1 MTKLEE
7 ARFRSAYIAKRIQG
21 RIDADLRQRILA
33 RPAPSFDPPA
43 RYGIGER
50 AWEHVRRL
58 NDDPRLVFAHPEIL
72 RNEPATS
79 EYYRGIALLPRKR
92 VNDLAANVDSWEKG
106 KRTTVSE
113 GKAFAVACFY
123 NSFITSIIE
132 GSTDW
137 TIENGYRN
145 LIANMAIGL
154 DGSMRNIVGQMA
166 EEAVQNRIVDWLR
179 NSGLI
184 VDHDEASNTYRLTEG
199 YSMRFGSEPD
209 IEFSRHGDG
218 EPEVVATI
226 EIKGGKDPAGALER
240 LGAIQKSFAHTKP
253 GCVNMLIA
261 GVATPQMRERLTAA
275 GITKVFMLDDLTNDG
290 PKWLAFLNE
299 VFHHTVRI
307 TERTIRA

>member
-7 ARFRSAYIAKRIQG
+7 ARFRSAFIARRIQG

-33 RPAPSFDPPA
+33 QPAPSFDPPTQ
-43 RYGIGER
+43 YGIGER
-50 AWEHVRRL
+50 AWEHVKRL
-58 NDDPRLVFAHPEIL
+58 NSDPRLVFAHPEIL
-72 RNEPATS
+72 RREPATS

-92 VNDLAANVDSWEKG
+92 VNDLAVNVDSWEKG
-106 KRTTVSE
+106 KRATVSME
-113 GKAFAVACFY
+113 KASTVACFY

-137 TIENGYRN
+137 SLENGYRN

-166 EEAVQNRIVDWLR
+166 EETVRNRIADWLR
-179 NSGLI
+179 SNDLI
-184 VDHDEASNTYRLTEG
+184 VSHDDASNTYSLPEG
-199 YSMRFGSEPD
+199 YAMRFGSEPD
-209 IEFSRHGDG
+209 IEFSRHGER

-240 LGAIQKSFAHTKP
+240 LGAILKSFDNAPP
-253 GCVNMLIA
+253 GCANMLIT
-261 GVATPQMRERLTAA
+261 GVATKEMRKRLAEG
-275 GITKVFMLDDLTNDG
+275 GITKVFMLDDLAVDG
-290 PKWLAFLNE
+290 EKWRAFLNE